1 MKSPPRF
8 TPLLLVPLALCA
20 TACQR
25 TPGPKPG
32 TEAYEDVVSAFYTG
46 VAALQTGDEERAR
59 AALDKVTE
67 LAPSEPAADANLAI
81 LALEQHRLD
90 DAARRIDQA
99 RKGAPHD
106 VRVLI
111 LSALIERERG
121 DLDRAIQILGP
132 ATTGAAADPRARF
145 LLAQMLEQRAG
156 PGDVT
161 ASRGLLDSLVAAD
174 PSDLFVRL
182 ASARF
187 AARHGETREME
198 RDISRLA
205 LHAASWPPAA
215 RRQLA
220 RVVASVGN
228 LEDAGQELTYLATSL
243 EGLPAY
249 GQERSALQISPQH
262 PDLVLTELVALPT
275 PSRRPPAAD
284 SSLAFTAHEI
294 EAPPGTWRAVLP
306 VWLRS
311 QGTARIGLLGPG
323 SFLLTAD
330 SAPAQQV
337 ELPTSRAAPDA
348 PSAVAAF
355 DFDHDFRMD
364 LATASGGGFRV
375 FHQDSNGI
383 FRPVPGRALPS
394 DVRTGAF
401 TDIWAA
407 DTDVDGDVDLVL
419 APAHGTPFV
428 LLNQGDGTFG
438 EQHIFDDGDVTDARQ
453 FVWGDLDND
462 GDPDAVLLDDAGRL
476 HAFRNPRHD
485 RPRFAPWAMPD
496 SLEPAAA
503 LALGDVDGDGT
514 FDVVVLRR
522 DGRILRSWWTSE
534 GWRVQEIARW
544 SGFGAAGA
552 TAAGPTGVAAA
563 AGAGTR
569 MGTGEVGAGARLFLA
584 DLDNNGALDVAASA
598 GGRTRLWLGNSEHAL
613 VPQDTLPATVTA
625 AADPTGAGR
634 IVLYGLDDGGRPVRL
649 TSRQSKDYYALTL
662 SPRATSQDGD
672 GRINTFGIGGEA
684 EVRAGML
691 YEKRPITQPFVHFGI
706 GENTG
711 VTVARII
718 WPNGTAQADFDLLAS
733 QGEPIVATQRL
744 KGSCPWLFAWN
755 GKEMDFVTDAI
766 WRTALGLRINTYGSS
781 AVIHSEDWMKIRG
794 DQLVPR
800 DGYYDLRIT
809 AELWESHFFD
819 HLDLMT
825 VDHPAGTEVW
835 VDERFILPPPPLRI
849 YATGPL
855 HALARAT
862 DDRGGD
868 MTGRVR
874 SLDERYVDSFGL
886 TAWQGVAKEH
896 SLVVDLGPDAPTDRP
911 LMLVAQG
918 WVYPTDGSIN
928 VAIGQGRHAPLH
940 GIRVE
945 VPDGSGGWRVL
956 HADLGMP
963 SGKTKTVLIDL
974 KGAFRD
980 GGSKRVRV
988 STNME
993 IYWDRIAWAV
1003 QRPDTPVRITRIP
1016 AQYADL
1022 HFRGLSRS
1030 HQAGRKA
1037 PDLPTY
1043 RVATTVQRWRDLE
1056 GYYTRYGDV
1065 RPLVDSTDDRYVIMN
1080 AGDELSLRF
1089 AAQPD
1094 PPTAWVRDYVLDAD
1108 GWVKDGDLNDGWS
1121 RTLRPL
1127 PYHGLTDYSRAP
1139 GPLEEDPAYLL
1150 HPDDWRTYHTRYVTP
1165 RRFQH
1170 ALSPS
1175 H

>member
-1 MKSPPRF
+1 MEPQRSRAPV
-8 TPLLLVPLALCA
+8 LLTVLLTALALEA
-20 TACQR
+20 TACGR
-25 TPGPKPG
+25 TPGPRPG
-32 TEAYEDVVSAFYTG
+32 TQAYADVVSAFYTG
-46 VAALQTGDEERAR
+46 VAAIQTGDDAR
-59 AALDKVTE
+59 AQAALTKVTE
-67 LAPSEPAADANLAI
+67 LAPGEPAADANLAI
-81 LALEQHRLD
+81 VALEQHRLD
-90 DAARRIDQA
+90 DAARWIDRA
-99 RKGAPHD
+99 RAGAP
-106 VRVLI
+106 RAGPI
-111 LSALIERERG
+111 ALLAALVAREQGRLDDAIADLREAASDSTVAERS
-121 DLDRAIQILGP
+121 
-132 ATTGAAADPRARF
+132 RF
-145 LLAQMLEQRAG
+145 LLVELLEQRDG
-156 PGDVT
+156 PGDVDQ
-161 ASRGLLDSLVAAD
+161 SRALLDSLLTID
-174 PSDLFVRL
+174 PANLFLRL
-182 ASARF
+182 TSARH
-187 AARHGETREME
+187 AARHGETRVME

-205 LHAASWPPAA
+205 LHAAQWPAA
-215 RRQLA
+215 ARKQLA

-228 LEDAGQELTYLATSL
+228 LQDAGQELTYLATSL
-243 EGLPAY
+243 EEMPGYLDD
-249 GQERSALQISPQH
+249 RNALQVSAQH
-262 PDLVLTELVALPT
+262 PDLVLTEFLALPT
-275 PSRRPPAAD
+275 PSRRPPAPD
-284 SSLAFTAHEI
+284 SSLQFTMHEI
-294 EAPPGTWRAVLP
+294 EAPITRWREVVP
-306 VWLRS
+306 VWLNGDRP
-311 QGTARIGLLGPG
+311 ARIGLLG
-323 SFLLTAD
+323 SAVFVLAAD
-330 SAPAQQV
+330 SAPAERLQ
-337 ELPTSRAAPDA
+337 LPTSPVAPDA

-364 LATASGGGFRV
+364 LAVAGGGGFRILR
-375 FHQDSNGI
+375 QDSAGN
-383 FRPVPGRALPS
+383 FARVPATALPR
-394 DVRTGAF
+394 DVRIGAF
-401 TDIWAA
+401 RKIWAT

-419 APAHGTPFV
+419 APIGGAPFV

-438 EQHIFDDGDVTDARQ
+438 ERRIFDDGDVVDARQ
-453 FVWGDLDND
+453 LVWGDLDDD
-462 GDPDAVLLDDAGRL
+462 GDPDAVILDAGGQL

-485 RPRFAPWAMPD
+485 RPRFAPWPMPD
-496 SLEPAAA
+496 SLGPAAA
-503 LALGDVDGDGT
+503 VALGDLDGDGT
-514 FDVVVLRR
+514 FDIVVLRR
-522 DGRILRSWWTSE
+522 DGRLLRAWWTSA
-534 GWRVQEIARW
+534 GWRVQPVARW
-544 SGFGAAGA
+544 PGL
-552 TAAGPTGVAAA
+552 
-563 AGAGTR
+563 
-569 MGTGEVGAGARLFLA
+569 EVGPADARLFLA

-598 GGRTRLWLGNSEHAL
+598 GGRTRLWLGDSEHAL
-613 VPQDTLPATVTA
+613 VEQDSLAATVTA

-634 IVLYGLDDGGRPVRL
+634 IVLYGLDADGRPVRL
-649 TSRQSKDYYALTL
+649 TSRQDKDYYALTL
-662 SPRATSQDGD
+662 SPRATAQDGD

-691 YEKRPITQPFVHFGI
+691 YEKRPITEPFVHFGI

-794 DQLVPR
+794 DQLVPK
-800 DGYYDLRIT
+800 DGSYDLSIT

-819 HLDLMT
+819 HLELLT

-835 VDERFILPPPPLRI
+835 VDERFIIPPPPLKI

-855 HALARAT
+855 HALAGAT
-862 DDRGGD
+862 DDRGDD
-868 MTGRVR
+868 MTERVR
-874 SLDERYVDSFGL
+874 SLDQRYVDSFGL

-896 SLVVDLGPDAPTDRP
+896 ALVVDLGPDAPADRP

-918 WVYPTDGSIN
+918 WLYPTDGSIN
-928 VAIGQGRHAPLH
+928 VALGQGRHAPLH

-945 VPDGSGGWRVL
+945 VPDGRGGWRVL

-974 KGAFRD
+974 AGAFR
-980 GGSKRVRV
+980 GGTPRRVRL

-1003 QRPDTPVRITRIP
+1003 QRPDVPLRVTRLPV
-1016 AQYADL
+1016 AHADL
-1022 HFRGLSRS
+1022 HFRGFSRS
-1030 HQAGRKA
+1030 RQAGRKA

-1043 RVATTVQRWRDLE
+1043 QVATTVQRWRDLE

-1080 AGDELSLRF
+1080 AGDELTVRF
-1089 AAQPD
+1089 DARPD
-1094 PPTAWVRDYVLDAD
+1094 PEAGWVRDYVLAAD

-1139 GPLEEDPAYLL
+1139 GPLEDDPAYLL

-1165 RRFQH
+1165 RRFQY
-1170 ALSPS
+1170 ALVPS